1 MRRLFIF
8 SLAWFCFITLGI
20 SAQSDPKAGAKK
32 ILTLRAAAEKAKT
45 LLSNTSDTNQSETKK
60 LSDLLSDEMLKRV
73 ESFKSSKGGEEPGRK
88 WLEAWRLQE
97 LEKSVNE
104 TIEWAKEQSPLPINR
119 TEVLKR
125 AAKNW
130 SKEASQEVNE
140 YAKKTLNMV
149 YSKARELAS
158 TEQLKKLREN
168 MAYPSSEELNNRVTM
183 LFEKTAKGIQPL
195 SSDKFADLDNWLKG
209 MVVNTGPVFDEVT
222 KKVSEM
228 SADFRREL
236 AKQYK
241 AQFEIIRNEV
251 QGNKYAPA
259 LKARSELY
267 VSSLDKLKQ
276 GIKENLTSKP
286 PIYGTFKAIEK
297 LAERAA
303 AHWEAKRLENFL
315 KTAKVWM
322 PNEKE
327 LEKDIRSNLTKH
339 LLTKDSL
346 NLLTEKYF
354 KQASSLV
361 SKQYGGDKL
370 SNYFDEEFS
379 KAGDLARTLT
389 NQFQE
394 SLKQKVNAVRKRIAD
409 EQFSKKFSFLQDD
422 NFPEEPIIRW
432 YHERGKSTVSSFQDL
447 ADSLS
452 IDENGRSQIFEET
465 RRMAVQKMNQLIQ
478 PALKSMRVQVQ
489 LIKELEK
496 QNIDQL
502 KIDVSE
508 RIPVDQILR
517 KWEADWQNTWNKKQE
532 QAVPKWRSKFNLVGE
547 ELNKVVRQLY
557 EGMEYA
563 MEKRPSSIDAPSEE
577 LGGDADSSTS
587 DAVPTQN
594 EQPEPQKKEEK
605 PEQTA
610 KGGTENKTEGITEE
624 LKTYIGLADG
634 VFAFSDLP
642 NGRCRM
648 LFGAPSGAGG
658 FILEFDPQNVQGAAK
673 LISEGLKRPLGIV
686 LEKNSE
692 KENSGFFNLLGSSD
706 GDSEIK
712 MLFKVSTPAVR
723 HQMSIL
729 VRQQVEK
736 AIDEWAKKSGRKA
749 PDLIWQDD
757 VEL

>member
-73 ESFKSSKGGEEPGRK
+73 ESFKSTKGGEEPGRK

-104 TIEWAKEQSPLPINR
+104 TLEWAKEQSPLPVNR
-119 TEVLKR
+119 AEVLKR

-130 SKEASQEVNE
+130 AKEAPQKANE
-140 YAKKTLNMV
+140 YAKKSLNMV

-158 TEQLKKLREN
+158 AEQLKRLREK
-168 MAYPSSEELNNRVTM
+168 MAYPSSEELNNQVNS
-183 LFEKTAKGIQPL
+183 LFEKKGKGIQPL
-195 SSDKFADLDNWLKG
+195 PTDTFSELDNWLKG
-209 MVVNTGPVFDEVT
+209 MVGNAGPVFEEVT

-251 QGNKYAPA
+251 QGNQYATA
-259 LKARSELY
+259 LKTRAELY
-267 VSSLDKLKQ
+267 ASSLDKLKK
-276 GIKENLTSKP
+276 GVKENLTAKP
-286 PIYGTFKAIEK
+286 PIYGTLEAIEK
-297 LAERAA
+297 LAQRAA
-303 AHWEAKRLENFL
+303 AHWEAKRLGNFL
-315 KTAKVWM
+315 KSAKGWV
-322 PNEKE
+322 PDDRK
-327 LEKDIRSNLTKH
+327 LEKDIRANLTKH
-339 LLTKDSL
+339 LVTTDSL

-361 SKQYGGDKL
+361 AKQYGGAKL
-370 SNYFDEEFS
+370 SNYFAEEFS
-379 KAGDLARTLT
+379 KAGDLAKTLN
-389 NQFQE
+389 NQFKE
-394 SLKQKVNAVRKRIAD
+394 SLKPKVNAARKRIAE
-409 EQFSKKFSFLQDD
+409 EQFTQKFSLLRDD

-432 YHERGKSTVSSFQDL
+432 YHERGKSTVASFADL

-452 IDENGRSQIFEET
+452 LDENSRSQILEET
-465 RRMAVQKMNQLIQ
+465 RRMAGQKMNQLIQ
-478 PALKSMRVQVQ
+478 PALKSMRVQVT

-496 QNIDQL
+496 QNIEQL
-502 KIDVSE
+502 KIDVSQ
-508 RIPVDQILR
+508 RVPVNQILR
-517 KWEADWQNTWNKKQE
+517 KWETDWQNAWDKKQE
-532 QAVPKWRSKFNLVGE
+532 QVVPKWRSKFNLVGE

-557 EGMEYA
+557 EGMESGA
-563 MEKRPSSIDAPSEE
+563 ELAQTTNSLSQE
-577 LGGDADSSTS
+577 LGGEAESSTS

-594 EQPEPQKKEEK
+594 EQPEPQKKDEK
-605 PEQTA
+605 PEQKA
-610 KGGTENKTEGITEE
+610 QGGTENKTDGVTEE

-686 LEKNSE
+686 LEENS
-692 KENSGFFNLLGSSD
+692 KRENSGFFNFLGNSD
-706 GDSEIK
+706 GDSEVK
-712 MLFKVSTPAVR
+712 MLFQVSSPAVR

-729 VRQQVEK
+729 VRQQVEE
-736 AIDEWAKKSGRKA
+736 AISSWAKKRGKNA
-749 PDLIWQDD
+749 PDLLWQDD

>member
-1 MRRLFIF
+1 
-8 SLAWFCFITLGI
+8 
-20 SAQSDPKAGAKK
+20 
-32 ILTLRAAAEKAKT
+32 
-45 LLSNTSDTNQSETKK
+45 
-60 LSDLLSDEMLKRV
+60 
-73 ESFKSSKGGEEPGRK
+73 
-88 WLEAWRLQE
+88 
-97 LEKSVNE
+97 
-104 TIEWAKEQSPLPINR
+104 
-119 TEVLKR
+119 
-125 AAKNW
+125 
-130 SKEASQEVNE
+130 
-140 YAKKTLNMV
+140 MV
-149 YSKARELAS
+149 
-158 TEQLKKLREN
+158 
-168 MAYPSSEELNNRVTM
+168 
-183 LFEKTAKGIQPL
+183 G
-195 SSDKFADLDNWLKG
+195 
-209 MVVNTGPVFDEVT
+209 NTGPVFDEVT

-251 QGNKYAPA
+251 QGNQYAA
-259 LKARSELY
+259 ELKTRAELY
-267 VSSLDKLKQ
+267 ASSLDKLKK
-276 GIKENLTSKP
+276 GIKENLTAKP

-303 AHWEAKRLENFL
+303 AHWEAKRVENFL
-315 KTAKVWM
+315 KTTKVWM
-322 PNEKE
+322 PNEQE
-327 LEKDIRSNLTKH
+327 LEKDIRTNLTKH
-339 LLTKDSL
+339 LVTKDSL

-361 SKQYGGDKL
+361 AKQYGGAKL
-370 SNYFDEEFS
+370 TNYFAEEFS

-389 NQFQE
+389 NQFKE
-394 SLKQKVNAVRKRIAD
+394 SIKPKVNAVRKRIAE
-409 EQFSKKFSFLQDD
+409 EQFSKNFSLLQDD

-432 YHERGKSTVSSFQDL
+432 YHERGKSSVASFQDL

-452 IDENGRSQIFEET
+452 IGENSRSRTLEET

-517 KWEADWQNTWNKKQE
+517 KWESDWQNTWNKKQE

-547 ELNKVVRQLY
+547 ELNKLVRQLY

-642 NGRCRM
+642 NGMCRM

>member
-1 MRRLFIF
+1 
-8 SLAWFCFITLGI
+8 
-20 SAQSDPKAGAKK
+20 
-32 ILTLRAAAEKAKT
+32 
-45 LLSNTSDTNQSETKK
+45 
-60 LSDLLSDEMLKRV
+60 MLKRV
-73 ESFKSSKGGEEPGRK
+73 ESFKSHKSGQEPGRK
-88 WLEAWRLQE
+88 WLETWRLQE
-97 LEKSVNE
+97 LEKSLNE
-104 TIEWAKEQSPLPINR
+104 TFEWAKEQSPLPINR

-130 SKEASQEVNE
+130 SKEASQKVDE
-140 YAKKTLNMV
+140 YAKKSFDMV

-168 MAYPSSEELNNRVTM
+168 MAYPSSEELNNRVTT

-209 MVVNTGPVFDEVT
+209 MVGNTGPVFDEVT

-251 QGNKYAPA
+251 QGNQYAA
-259 LKARSELY
+259 ELKTRAELY
-267 VSSLDKLKQ
+267 ASSLDKLKK
-276 GIKENLTSKP
+276 GIKENLTAKP

-303 AHWEAKRLENFL
+303 AHWEAKRVENFL
-315 KTAKVWM
+315 KTTKVWM
-322 PNEKE
+322 PNEQE
-327 LEKDIRSNLTKH
+327 LEKDIRTNLTKH
-339 LLTKDSL
+339 LVTKDSL

-361 SKQYGGDKL
+361 AKQYGGAKL
-370 SNYFDEEFS
+370 TNYFAEEFS

-389 NQFQE
+389 NQFKE
-394 SLKQKVNAVRKRIAD
+394 SIKPKVNAVRKRIAE
-409 EQFSKKFSFLQDD
+409 EQFSKNFSLLQDD

-432 YHERGKSTVSSFQDL
+432 YHERGKSSVASFQDL

-452 IDENGRSQIFEET
+452 IGENSRSRTLEET

-547 ELNKVVRQLY
+547 ELNKLVRQLY

-642 NGRCRM
+642 NGMCRM

>member
-1 MRRLFIF
+1 M
-8 SLAWFCFITLGI
+8 
-20 SAQSDPKAGAKK
+20 
-32 ILTLRAAAEKAKT
+32 
-45 LLSNTSDTNQSETKK
+45 
-60 LSDLLSDEMLKRV
+60 
-73 ESFKSSKGGEEPGRK
+73 
-88 WLEAWRLQE
+88 QE
-97 LEKSVNE
+97 LEQSLNE
-104 TIEWAKEQSPLPINR
+104 TLEWAEEQSPLPINR

-130 SKEASQEVNE
+130 SKEASQKVNE
-140 YAKKTLNMV
+140 YANKSLDMV
-149 YSKARELAS
+149 YFKARELAS

-168 MAYPSSEELNNRVTM
+168 IAYPSSEELNNRVTT

-209 MVVNTGPVFDEVT
+209 MVGNTGPVFDEVS

-251 QGNKYAPA
+251 QDNQYAA
-259 LKARSELY
+259 ELKTRAELY
-267 VSSLDKLKQ
+267 ASSLDKLKK
-276 GIKENLTSKP
+276 GVKENFTAKP
-286 PIYGTFKAIEK
+286 PIYGIFEAIEK

-303 AHWEAKRLENFL
+303 AHWEAKRLEQFL

-322 PNEKE
+322 PNEQE
-327 LEKDIRSNLTKH
+327 LEKDIRTNLNKH
-339 LLTKDSL
+339 LVTKNSL

-361 SKQYGGDKL
+361 AKQYGGAKL
-370 SNYFDEEFS
+370 TNYFIEEFS

-389 NQFQE
+389 NQFKE
-394 SLKQKVNAVRKRIAD
+394 SFKPKVNTVRKRIAE
-409 EQFSKKFSFLQDD
+409 EQFSQKFSLLQDD
-422 NFPEEPIIRW
+422 NFPKEPIIRW
-432 YHERGKSTVSSFQDL
+432 YHERAKSAVASFQDL

-452 IDENGRSQIFEET
+452 IDKSSRSQTLEET
-465 RRMAVQKMNQLIQ
+465 RRMAGQKMNQLIQ
-478 PALKSMRVQVQ
+478 PALKSMRAQVQ
-489 LIKELEK
+489 LIKDLEK

-502 KIDVSE
+502 RIDVSE

-517 KWEADWQNTWNKKQE
+517 KWEADWQNAWDKKQE
-532 QAVPKWRSKFNLVGE
+532 QVVPKWRSKFSLVSE

-557 EGMEYA
+557 EGMENA
-563 MEKRPSSIDAPSEE
+563 VEQTQSSTDAPSEE
-577 LGGDADSSTS
+577 LGGDAESSTS

-594 EQPEPQKKEEK
+594 EQPEPQKKDEK

-673 LISEGLKRPLGIV
+673 LISGGLKETAWNCIGREFKKRKFRV
-686 LEKNSE
+686 
-692 KENSGFFNLLGSSD
+692 FNLLGNSD

-712 MLFKVSTPAVR
+712 MLFQVSSPAVR

-729 VRQQVEK
+729 VRQQVEE
-736 AIDEWAKKSGRKA
+736 AISSWAKKKGKVA
-749 PDLIWQDD
+749 PGLLWQDD

>member
-8 SLAWFCFITLGI
+8 SLFWFCFLTLGI

-32 ILTLRAAAEKAKT
+32 ILTLRAAAEKAKAH
-45 LLSNTSDTNQSETKK
+45 LNSASDTNQSEAKK

-73 ESFKSSKGGEEPGRK
+73 ESFKSHKSGQEPGRK
-88 WLEAWRLQE
+88 WLETWRLQE
-97 LEKSVNE
+97 LEKSLNE
-104 TIEWAKEQSPLPINR
+104 TFEWAKEQSPLPINR

-130 SKEASQEVNE
+130 SKEASQKVDE
-140 YAKKTLNMV
+140 YAKKSFDMV

-168 MAYPSSEELNNRVTM
+168 MAYPSSEELNNRVTT

-251 QGNKYAPA
+251 QGNQYAA
-259 LKARSELY
+259 ELKTRAELY
-267 VSSLDKLKQ
+267 ASSLDKLKK
-276 GIKENLTSKP
+276 GIKENLTAKP

-303 AHWEAKRLENFL
+303 AHWEAKRVENFL
-315 KTAKVWM
+315 KTTKVWM
-322 PNEKE
+322 PNEQE
-327 LEKDIRSNLTKH
+327 LEKDIRTNLTKH
-339 LLTKDSL
+339 LVTKDSL

-361 SKQYGGDKL
+361 AKQYGGAKL
-370 SNYFDEEFS
+370 TNYFAEEFS

-389 NQFQE
+389 NQFKE
-394 SLKQKVNAVRKRIAD
+394 SIKPKVNAVRKRIAE
-409 EQFSKKFSFLQDD
+409 EQFSKNFSLLQDD

-432 YHERGKSTVSSFQDL
+432 YHERGKSSVASFQDL

-452 IDENGRSQIFEET
+452 IGENSRSRTLEET

-517 KWEADWQNTWNKKQE
+517 KWESDWQNTWNKKQE

-547 ELNKVVRQLY
+547 ELNKLVRQLY

-642 NGRCRM
+642 NGMCRM